1 MVPKIKVENLNK
13 KFEFKRDGTC
23 IEVLEDI
30 SFSIN
35 SNEIFSII
43 GPSGC
48 GKTTLLYIIA
58 GFIKPDKG
66 GVYYDDDLITSPSP
80 RRTVIFQEYGL
91 FPWMTVEENIEF
103 GLKAKGIPRDERRAT
118 ASKFVE
124 LVHLKGFEDKYPH
137 ELSGGMKQRVGIAR
151 ALAIDPE
158 VILMDEPFASLDS
171 LTREIMQEEV
181 LRIWET
187 TQKTLILITHNI
199 EEAVFLSDRVMIMTA
214 RPGRKK
220 EIVPVDLPRPHRQ
233 EIKRD
238 MRSLKLTSY
247 ISQSLREETLKGI
260 EEKGIRLAKVLG
272 DIRLE
277 GVLKRKGINDEKNN

>member
-1 MVPKIKVENLNK
+1 MIPKIKVENLTK
-13 KFEFKRDGTC
+13 KFEFKRDKTY
-23 IEVLEDI
+23 IEVLQDI

-48 GKTTLLYIIA
+48 GKTTLLYIIS
-58 GFIKPDKG
+58 GFIKPDTGKI
-66 GVYYDDDLITSPSP
+66 YYDSELVTSPSP

-103 GLKAKGIPRDERRAT
+103 GLKAKGILKDERRDRAR
-118 ASKFVE
+118 KFVE

-158 VILMDEPFASLDS
+158 VVLMDEPFASLDS

-181 LRIWET
+181 LRIWEA

-220 EIVPVDLPRPHRQ
+220 EIVSVDLPRSHRQ

-238 MRSLKLTSY
+238 IRSLKLTNY

-260 EEKGIRLAKVLG
+260 EEGGIRLIKVLG
-272 DIRLE
+272 DIRL
-277 GVLKRKGINDEKNN
+277 GGSLNRKRG